1 MKYYRLNNRIRSPQV
16 RLIDEAGKFLN
27 VVAIEEALRLAH
39 DKGLDL
45 VEINPKTDPP
55 IAKIMDFGQ
64 FRYEENKKEKGQKAK
79 KTDTKCIRISLR
91 TGKHDV
97 EIKINQAKKFFS
109 EGHKVRFEMLLR
121 GRERIHQDLAE
132 KTMNDLVA
140 ALGEGVHIEQPI
152 NRQGAKISLTLAFK

>member
-16 RLIDEAGKFLN
+16 RLIDEGGKFLN
-27 VVAIEEALRLAH
+27 VVSIEEALRLARE
-39 DKGLDL
+39 KGLDL

-64 FRYEENKKEKGQKAK
+64 FRYEENKKEKGQKVK
-79 KTDTKCIRISLR
+79 KNETKCIRISLR

-109 EGHKVRFEMLLR
+109 DGHKVRFEMLLR
-121 GRERIHQDLAE
+121 GRERVHQDLAE
-132 KTMNDLVA
+132 KTMNDLVT
-140 ALGEGVHIEQPI
+140 ALGEGVHIEQPLS
-152 NRQGAKISLTLAFK
+152 RQGAKVSLTVAFK

>member
-1 MKYYRLNNRIRSPQV
+1 MKYYRLNNRIRSLQV
-16 RLIDEAGKFLN
+16 RLIDETGKFLN
-27 VVAIEEALRLAH
+27 VINIEEALRLARE
-39 DKGLDL
+39 KGLDL

-64 FRYEENKKEKGQKAK
+64 FRYEENKKEKGQKVK
-79 KTDTKCIRISLR
+79 KNETKCIRISLR

-121 GRERIHQDLAE
+121 GRERTHQDLAE
-132 KTMNDLVA
+132 KTMNDLVT
-140 ALGEGVHIEQPI
+140 ALGEGAKIEQPLS
-152 NRQGAKISLTLAFK
+152 RQGAKVSVTVAFK

>member
-1 MKYYRLNNRIRSPQV
+1 MKYYRLNNRIRSLQV
-16 RLIDEAGKFLN
+16 RLIDETGKFLN
-27 VVAIEEALRLAH
+27 VVNIEEALRLARE
-39 DKGLDL
+39 KGLDL

-79 KTDTKCIRISLR
+79 KNETKCIRISLR
-91 TGKHDV
+91 TGKHDI

-121 GRERIHQDLAE
+121 GRERTHQDLAE
-132 KTMNDLVA
+132 KTMNDLVV
-140 ALGEGVHIEQPI
+140 ALGDGTKIEQPM
-152 NRQGAKISLTLAFK
+152 NRQGAKISITVAFK